1 MPGGWWS
8 WSWLWRGIHSV
19 KTKTKYKELD
29 IAWCFVWNLNGCNQA
44 AHYFTGEK
52 YPGIII
58 IILLYFYIFCILHL
72 GNITRTRGGSL

>member
-1 MPGGWWS
+1 MRS
-8 WSWLWRGIHSV
+8 LWRGIHSV

-58 IILLYFYIFCILHL
+58 IILYYYIFISAFCMLVILYYWD
-72 GNITRTRGGSL
+72 